1 MKYLLA
7 MLLGSAVAFVFTL
20 YYVSVK
26 IEQGHTFQP
35 TSYQKV
41 TTVVTY
47 EGGCFDVK
55 KGNKTVVRCI

>member
-26 IEQGHTFQP
+26 IEQGHKLQP
-35 TSYQKV
+35 TNYQKV
-41 TTVVTY
+41 TTVVIY
-47 EGGCFDVK
+47 EGGCFDAK
-55 KGNKTVVRCI
+55 EGRKTILRCV